1 MQRADRFSS
10 ERPSVVDLDW
20 SVWEVVCLD
29 PVCLHPVFWVVSV
42 WMLSLRW
49 AGLSGSWLLMLK
61 ASGNK
66 IFICILSPERFGFIS
81 ARVRKCIVHY
91 NQLPHHR
98 PTVDGKQKFQPPQG
112 FWP

>member
-1 MQRADRFSS
+1 MQHADRFSS

-49 AGLSGSWLLMLK
+49 AGLSGSWLLM
-61 ASGNK
+61 
-66 IFICILSPERFGFIS
+66 IFVTKRCTKTKS
-81 ARVRKCIVHY
+81 
-91 NQLPHHR
+91 
-98 PTVDGKQKFQPPQG
+98 
-112 FWP
+112 

>member
-29 PVCLHPVFWVVSV
+29 PVCLHPVFWVLSV

-49 AGLSGSWLLMLK
+49 AGLSGSWLLMF
-61 ASGNK
+61 AVIG
-66 IFICILSPERFGFIS
+66 P
-81 ARVRKCIVHY
+81 
-91 NQLPHHR
+91 
-98 PTVDGKQKFQPPQG
+98 
-112 FWP
+112 

>member
-1 MQRADRFSS
+1 MQCADRFSS

-49 AGLSGSWLLMLK
+49 AGLSGSWLLMFPK
-61 ASGNK
+61 ALRAKGSRLVVWGSGG
-66 IFICILSPERFGFIS
+66 R
-81 ARVRKCIVHY
+81 ARG
-91 NQLPHHR
+91 R
-98 PTVDGKQKFQPPQG
+98 PWGLLGVT
-112 FWP
+112 

>member
-49 AGLSGSWLLMLK
+49 AGLSGSWLLM
-61 ASGNK
+61 
-66 IFICILSPERFGFIS
+66 FPESPAGEGFPFS
-81 ARVRKCIVHY
+81 CLGVW
-91 NQLPHHR
+91 
-98 PTVDGKQKFQPPQG
+98 G
-112 FWP
+112 